1 ISVISGPPTLFA
13 TLMSHPDFDPT
24 KTRSLR
30 TAFVGAAAVPTELIH
45 AMRSRLGIGRV
56 INAYGLIEVC
66 VVSMTRADD
75 PEAVIATT
83 TGRAMPGVE
92 VRIVK
97 AWAPGPGRGTAGI
110 EDAPEGEPGEVW
122 VRSQGV
128 MRGYLDD
135 PEQTA
140 AAIVE
145 GGWCRTGDVG
155 VRDDAGHIR
164 VVDC

>member
-1 ISVISGPPTLFA
+1 
-13 TLMSHPDFDPT
+13 
-24 KTRSLR
+24 
-30 TAFVGAAAVPTELIH
+30 
-45 AMRSRLGIGRV
+45 
-56 INAYGLIEVC
+56 
-66 VVSMTRADD
+66 
-75 PEAVIATT
+75 
-83 TGRAMPGVE
+83 E

-155 VRDDAGHIR
+155 VRDAAGHIR
-164 VVDC
+164 VVDRLKDAYNCGGFSAYPAEIESQLLEHAAIA